1 MKRTIAKSLS
11 WDGSIIVEPRKFD
24 LLAFFVS
31 REGLRVSKMFAELL
45 PWVVYTHHIACG
57 PVCSDRLCLRRTIR
71 QTRLRKELPIRRT
84 FRLTEGLGLIAALV
98 GEQFGGR
105 EGWLSLDGSL
115 NVFLMALGGQVLAV
129 SVSCL
134 DDEKAFFIDDWWL
147 LIDQAGPLRAG
158 DRVFSPNPSK
168 PPVVAA
174 GGPPAY
180 LPAND
185 SVGFPLVERRAVKRG
200 CYRVY
205 GLGGHSLQ
213 IYLNRHTVKRFRK
226 CLKVRGNVSA
236 AQGAALWGIG

>member
-1 MKRTIAKSLS
+1 M
-11 WDGSIIVEPRKFD
+11 
-24 LLAFFVS
+24 
-31 REGLRVSKMFAELL
+31 
-45 PWVVYTHHIACG
+45 
-57 PVCSDRLCLRRTIR
+57 
-71 QTRLRKELPIRRT
+71 
-84 FRLTEGLGLIAALV
+84 V
-98 GEQFGGR
+98 GEHFGGR

-147 LIDQAGPLRAG
+147 FIDQAGALRAG

-168 PPVVAA
+168 PPVVAVCA
-174 GGPPAY
+174 PPAY

-185 SVGFPLVERRAVKRG
+185 PVGFPLVERRAAKRG
-200 CYRVY
+200 FYRVY